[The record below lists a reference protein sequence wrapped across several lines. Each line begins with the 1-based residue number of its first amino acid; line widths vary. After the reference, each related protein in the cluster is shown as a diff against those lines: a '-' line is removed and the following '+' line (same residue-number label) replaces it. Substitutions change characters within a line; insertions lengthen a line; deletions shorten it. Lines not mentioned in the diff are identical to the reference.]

1 MGAEKVLEMKNITKT
16 FPGVKALEKV
26 NFSLRKGEVHA
37 LLGENGAGKSTLMKV
52 LNGIHKRNE
61 GEVLLKGEPVEFN
74 STKEAQNSGLAII
87 HQELELIPDLNVA
100 ENIYLGR
107 EDRNGIFINYKKLY
121 QNTADILDMLGVE
134 IDPKAKIKDLNIGS
148 QQMVEIAKAVSQNA
162 EILVMDEPT
171 SSLTNQEIEILF
183 KLISRLKDQDI
194 AIVYISHRLEEVFEI
209 CDRVTVLRDGQFVG
223 EVETAETDEDEL
235 IKMMVGRT
243 IEDRFPKMKFNLGE
257 EIIRVENLAVPE
269 EIINASFSLRKGEIL
284 GVAGLMGSGRTEL
297 AKAIFGVFKEKTGDI
312 YYKGEK
318 LEINSPADAINNGI
332 YYLSEDRKD
341 EGLVLGLSVAE
352 NISISVLTTML
363 KANTFINAAAEKKL
377 AQKYIN
383 DLNIKTPSE
392 KQLVKN
398 LSGGNQQKVVISK
411 LLSTTPEVVIFDEP
425 TRGIDVGAKREIYN
439 LMQDLIDEGVAVI
452 LISSELPEILNL
464 SNRVLVMHENE
475 IMGELDA
482 ADADQEAIMKLAT
495 GRRSQQSE

>member
-1 MGAEKVLEMKNITKT
+1 MANQKVLEMKNITKT
-16 FPGVKALEKV
+16 FPGVKALDRV
-26 NFSLRKGEVHA
+26 NFSLEKGEVHA

-52 LNGIHKRNE
+52 LNGIHERDE
-61 GEVLLKGEPVEFN
+61 GEIFVKGEPVKFQN
-74 STKEAQNSGLAII
+74 TKEAQNAGLAII
-87 HQELELIPDLNVA
+87 HQELELIPYLNVA
-100 ENIYLGR
+100 ENIFLGR
-107 EDRNGIFINYKKLY
+107 EERNGVFINYKKLY
-121 QNTADILDMLGVE
+121 QKTEEVLDLLGVD

-162 EILVMDEPT
+162 DILVMDEPT

-183 KLISRLKDQDI
+183 ELIERLKEQEI

-223 EVETAETDEDEL
+223 EVKTSETDEDEL

-243 IEDRFPKMKFNLGE
+243 IEDRFPKMNFNPGE
-257 EIIRVENLAVPE
+257 EILRIENLSVPE
-269 EIINASFSLRKGEIL
+269 EIENASFSLKKGEIL
-284 GVAGLMGSGRTEL
+284 GIAGLMGSGRTEL
-297 AKAIFGVFKEKTGDI
+297 AKAIFGVFKEKTGQIFYRGDQL
-312 YYKGEK
+312 K
-318 LEINSPADAINNGI
+318 INSPADAIDNGI
-332 YYLSEDRKD
+332 YYLSEDRKE
-341 EGLVLGLSVAE
+341 EGLILGLSVAD
-352 NISISVLTTML
+352 NISISVLKTIL
-363 KANTFINAAAEKKL
+363 NANTFIDAAAEKDL
-377 AQKYIN
+377 AEKYIK

-411 LLSTTPEVVIFDEP
+411 LLSTRPEVVIFDEP

-452 LISSELPEILNL
+452 LISSELPEVLNL
-464 SNRVLVMHENE
+464 SNRILVMHEKE

-482 ADADQEAIMKLAT
+482 AEADQEAIMKLAT
-495 GRRSQQSE
+495 GRRSQ

>member
-1 MGAEKVLEMKNITKT
+1 MGAEKILEMKNITKT
-16 FPGVKALEKV
+16 FPGVKALDKV

-52 LNGIHKRNE
+52 LNGIHKRDE
-61 GEVLLKGEPVEFN
+61 GEIIVNGESVEFE
-74 STKEAQNSGLAII
+74 STKEAQNAGLAII
-87 HQELELIPDLNVA
+87 HQELELIPHLNVA

-107 EDRNGIFINYKKLY
+107 EEKNGVFINYKKLY
-121 QNTADILDMLGVE
+121 QNTDDVLNMLGVE

-183 KLISRLKDQDI
+183 RLINRLKEKGI

-209 CDRVTVLRDGQFVG
+209 CDRVTVLRDGQLVG
-223 EVETAETDEDEL
+223 EVETTATSEDKL

-243 IEDRFPKMKFNLGE
+243 IEDRFPKMRFKPGE
-257 EIIRVENLAVPE
+257 EILRVENLAVPDKL
-269 EIINASFSLRKGEIL
+269 INAFFSLRKGEIL

-297 AKAIFGVFKEKTGDI
+297 AKAIFGVYKEKTGNI
-312 YYKGEK
+312 YYKGEILK
-318 LEINSPADAINNGI
+318 IDSPADAIDNGI

-341 EGLVLGLSVAE
+341 EGLVLGLSVAN
-352 NISISVLTTML
+352 NISISVLSTML
-363 KANTFINAAAEKKL
+363 KANTFINAAAEKEL

-383 DLNIKTPSE
+383 DLSIKTPSA

-411 LLSTTPEVVIFDEP
+411 LLSTKPEVVIFDEP

-452 LISSELPEILNL
+452 LISSELPEVLNL
-464 SNRVLVMHENE
+464 SNRVLVMHEKE

-482 ADADQEAIMKLAT
+482 AEADQEAIMKLAT
-495 GRRSQQSE
+495 GRRNH

>member
-16 FPGVKALEKV
+16 FPGVKALDKV
-26 NFSLRKGEVHA
+26 NFSLKKGEVHA

-52 LNGIHKRNE
+52 LNGIHQRDE
-61 GEVLLKGEPVEFN
+61 GEIILRGKSVEFN
-74 STKEAQNSGLAII
+74 DTKEAQNAGLAII
-87 HQELELIPDLNVA
+87 HQELELIPHLNVA
-100 ENIYLGR
+100 ENIFLGR
-107 EDRNGIFINYKKLY
+107 EEKKGVFIDYKKLY
-121 QNTADILDMLGVE
+121 QNTEDVLNMLGVN
-134 IDPKAKIKDLNIGS
+134 IDPKSKIKDLNIGS
-148 QQMVEIAKAVSQNA
+148 QQMVEIAKAVSQDA

-183 KLISRLKDQDI
+183 KLIERLKNQEI

-209 CDRVTVLRDGQFVG
+209 CDRVTVLRDGEFVG
-223 EVETAETDEDEL
+223 EVETVDTDEDEL
-235 IKMMVGRT
+235 INMMVGRT
-243 IEDRFPKMKFNLGE
+243 IEDRFPKMEFNPGE
-257 EIIRVENLAVPE
+257 EILKIENLSVPD

-297 AKAIFGVFKEKTGDI
+297 AKSIFGVFKTKTGEI
-312 YYKGEK
+312 YYKGKK

-341 EGLVLGLSVAE
+341 EGLILGLSVAN
-352 NISISVLTTML
+352 NISISVLKQML
-363 KANTFINAAAEKKL
+363 KANTFINSASEKEL

-392 KQLVKN
+392 NQLVKN

-411 LLSTTPEVVIFDEP
+411 LLSTKPEVVILDEP

-439 LMQDLIDEGVAVI
+439 LMQELIDKEVAVI
-452 LISSELPEILNL
+452 LISSELPEVLNL
-464 SNRVLVMHENE
+464 SNRVIVMHEKE

-482 ADADQEAIMKLAT
+482 AEADQEAVMKLAT
-495 GRRSQQSE
+495 GRRSQ